1 MSSEYLDRTRIEAT
15 LANLEEAPTE
25 EIIAVAA
32 VVREDAS
39 FLYDAA
45 GKCEAELRR
54 RAKAAGVT
62 SFAEPSYRFAA
73 NLQTPQRTYIW
84 HPEILERE
92 VRPLLTEAE
101 WDAHVQ
107 IKPNLLRIARE
118 ALDGLL
124 PTATDAL
131 IAIDQLRE
139 AGVIEEGDDTE
150 AVMWRNVVY
159 AAGLLDQLP
168 PQHDT
173 YVVSTVKLLNLGK
186 ARGGA
191 LAWAIALAHT
201 VEEKDPK
208 ISYQRRDS

>member
-92 VRPLLTEAE
+92 VRPLLTFEE
-101 WDAHVQ
+101 WEAHVQ
-107 IKPNLLRIARE
+107 IKPNLLRIAHE
-118 ALDGLL
+118 ALTGLM
-124 PTATDAL
+124 PTATDILADDDL
-131 IAIDQLRE
+131 GE
-139 AGVIEEGDDTE
+139 EEG
-150 AVMWRNVVY
+150 AMWRNVVY

-191 LAWAIALAHT
+191 LQWAIALAHT
-201 VEEKDPK
+201 VEERDPK
-208 ISYQRRDS
+208 ISYDRRAAP